1 MKNNYIFFKKIL
13 LLNYSLYVL
22 IHIIEISCEKECPK
36 NLPIYDNNTDSCSLK
51 YCTEEQFLSG
61 ECSIENSIV
70 KEQWINKISTIAKS
84 SSIVYPTIG
93 KGTDNDFIFETNLDR
108 NKKVFYSVEKDG
120 RGFLDESHF
129 RNNDL
134 NNNNIFNSYGN
145 SILVSIDKNKCF
157 FKFSFY
163 ESIEVYDLVK
173 KKYTIN
179 KLENLL
185 GHKIQSYYN
194 SLLRTNEENVFIYAY
209 ITTGNHLAMQKFKL
223 ISNDASNCIQIIKTL
238 IEEEKTIPKN
248 SRSCIITV
256 SQAIECLDM
265 DEEQVFYIRLYDKDL
280 NFKNKYK
287 LEKNNSPP
295 ERAFSTYH
303 QAAWIKADISIFI
316 FFNDISNNKARPIIY
331 FRKYQNNN
339 IQNLNTYLN
348 REILYKD
355 NSYIFSDT
363 EHSLTSINDH
373 YFALASLTTYSS
385 NHLIISLIS
394 IFNDDR
400 TIGLDYFDIP
410 LKDIYDID
418 YHSSITSFNYNNFLG
433 INFVHYK
440 NNSYVN
446 SMLFF
451 SYGNSTDPTPID
463 NLFET
468 YNETSN
474 NAFKIN
480 LSNYVTIEN
489 NIFCYVMTGI
499 KIISIPDPSTGI
511 QILNDN
517 MKQVKINEII
527 PLNKNITISP
537 SVDIDKVKKG
547 NYYISFA
554 PSLQEPDLEKFR
566 KCSYGL
572 YAFGQSIGLTWDP
585 NQFVGRISKFK
596 FNVGYCFENCATCEE
611 ESKDPNDQKCDSCN
625 EGFYFEKNTKNCYK
639 YQNEGNYYNETAK
652 IFTKCHKNCKSC
664 NNGPNGDIQNCLSC
678 KENYLL
684 YNNSNCLNC
693 KYHNLYVNY
702 GQTSCM
708 QVIQDG
714 YYVNNTRYNTID
726 KCHNNCLKCRQGPTD
741 DKNMNCLSCKEG
753 YYFIGNTNN
762 CEKYPYEGY
771 YLDEVK
777 YNLQKCYF
785 ACKTCSSGPIYN
797 SRNELQNMNC
807 DTCNE
812 ELGFYKIQSSNNCEN
827 KTILGSYYNSQKGNY
842 EECYE
847 DCLTCF
853 DKEKK
858 NNNNLIMN
866 CLSCNESEGFHLYT
880 KNGNNCL
887 NCKEQEKYINFEE
900 NKCIDEIPKGYYLKN
915 NYNNLIDSCY
925 SKCETCTEKGTSD
938 NNMKC
943 DSCSGKYILL
953 NNNCVE
959 DMTCPNY
966 FYFNVNGF
974 INDTLNIKQKYC
986 LNNKKE
992 CPNLLPFY
1000 YTQTSECVSL
1010 CPFEFLFSQGCGIAN
1025 FEYGLKALQ
1034 SLVEIEY
1041 AKGKIENFDKSITYS
1056 DGSNNYVTKVKIY
1069 PFIHNTEYNDI
1080 SSNNID
1086 NINDKEITFNNNE
1099 ETEIILD
1106 ECIELLKNESIISDE
1121 MNITMIKID
1130 VKNNIGIYNYDFKLF
1145 DNNKR
1150 LKEIDLSLCY
1160 NNTIKIIIK
1169 NIINEISE
1177 KNSYDSDFYDNICH
1191 VFTSEFGTDVILK
1204 DRISDYSI
1212 DKDKNINLFEYKECP
1227 SDCELLKIDFKSK
1240 FVYCSC
1246 YLNGD
1251 EDNFQLIMN
1260 NKVRLLRS
1268 LETQSNTKS
1277 NSKVLKCI
1285 IPNISKYFSKSYVLI
1300 IFTFLWV
1307 AYILTAVIYF
1317 FFNRNNYIIFVKS
1330 QSKLPKI
1337 TTLGGSI
1344 RAAAPPKGRTKM
1356 KVSKFMDSKS
1366 EAHSIKNSIN
1376 RNSSLN
1382 IYNSNQKIDNN
1393 MLTIAMGYELA
1404 DSLDIDLFDYESAI
1418 TKDKRSI
1425 LKIYF
1430 SIMQKRL
1437 IYIFAFKT
1445 DHNLKILKISLIIFN
1460 LINCY
1465 AVSLFFFNDDV
1476 IHKIYIDKGEYN
1488 SSFQIKYILLSS
1500 LICCI
1505 FLYIAKFIFIFK
1517 NSPIQILQFIK
1528 CVDFSL
1534 ILLILLFLFYWL
1546 YIGSFTC
1553 TYINTQKHLSIN
1565 FILTFIFCIIYE
1577 FILTLFSTILRKISL
1592 MNKTLPIVY
1601 NISILFVSLK
1611 DSKLL

>member
-1 MKNNYIFFKKIL
+1 MRNNNIFFKKIL

-22 IHIIEISCEKECPK
+22 IYILEINCEKKCTK
-36 NLPIYDNNTDSCSLK
+36 NLPIYDNNTDSCTLK
-51 YCTEEQFLSG
+51 YCSEDQFLSG
-61 ECSIENSIV
+61 ECVITNSIV
-70 KEQWINKISTIAKS
+70 KEQWINKINTIAKS
-84 SSIVYPTIG
+84 SEIIFPTIG
-93 KGTDNDFIFETNLDR
+93 KGTNNDFIFETNIDK
-108 NKKVFYSVEKDG
+108 NKKVFFSVENDG
-120 RGFLDESHF
+120 RGFLDESQF
-129 RNNDL
+129 KYYDL
-134 NNNNIFNSYGN
+134 NNNNNIFNSYGN
-145 SILVSIDKNKCF
+145 SILTTIDKNKCF

-185 GHKIQSYYN
+185 GYKIQSYYN
-194 SLLRTNEENVFIYAY
+194 SLLRTNEENVFIYTY

-223 ISNDASNCIQIIKTL
+223 ISNDASNCTQIIKTL

-265 DEEQVFYIRLYDKDL
+265 DEDQVFYIRLYDKDL
-280 NFKNKYK
+280 NFINKYL

-303 QAAWIKADISIFI
+303 QAAWIKSDISAFI
-316 FFNDISNNKARPIIY
+316 LFNDISNNKARPIIY
-331 FRKYQNNN
+331 FRRYQYNR
-339 IQNLNTYLN
+339 IENLNSALN
-348 REILYKD
+348 KETLFKD
-355 NSYIFSDT
+355 YNYIFSDT

-373 YFALASLTTYSS
+373 YFVLASLTTYSS
-385 NHLIISLIS
+385 RHLIISLFS
-394 IFNDDR
+394 IFNEDR
-400 TIGLDYFDIP
+400 TVLLYYFDIP
-410 LKDIYDID
+410 LKELYDIE
-418 YHSSITSFNYNNFLG
+418 YHSGITSFNYNNILG
-433 INFVHYK
+433 IQFTHYK

-446 SMLFF
+446 SIIFF

-463 NLFET
+463 NIFEE
-468 YNETSN
+468 YNETAN
-474 NAFKIN
+474 NAFKLN

-499 KIISIPDPSTGI
+499 KIISIPDTSTGI
-511 QILNDN
+511 RILNDN
-517 MKQVKINEII
+517 MNQVKVDEII
-527 PLNKNITISP
+527 PLNKNITISH
-537 SVDIDKVKKG
+537 SVDIDKIKKG
-547 NYYISFA
+547 NYFISFA
-554 PSLQEPDLEKFR
+554 PSFEEASDAKFR
-566 KCSYGL
+566 ECSYGL
-572 YAFGQSIGLTWDP
+572 YKLGASIDTDWRS
-585 NQFVGRISKFK
+585 NKFVGRISKFK
-596 FNVGYCFENCATCEE
+596 FNVGFCFENCGTCEE
-611 ESKDPNDQKCDSCN
+611 ESEDPNDQKCDSCN
-625 EGFYFEKNTKNCYK
+625 EGYYFEKNSKNCYK
-639 YQNEGNYYNETAK
+639 YQNEGNYFDETTK
-652 IFTKCHKNCKSC
+652 IFTQCYKNCKSC
-664 NNGPNGDIQNCLSC
+664 NKGPNGDIQNCLSC
-678 KENYLL
+678 KQNYLL

-693 KYHNLYVNY
+693 KYNNLYTNY
-702 GQTSCM
+702 GQTSCI

-726 KCHNNCLKCRQGPTD
+726 KCHENCLKCRQGPSD
-741 DKNMNCLSCKEG
+741 SNMNCLSCKEG
-753 YYFIGNTNN
+753 HYIVGNTNN
-762 CEKYPYEGY
+762 CEKIPYEGY
-771 YLDEVK
+771 YLDEEK

-797 SRNELQNMNC
+797 SRNEIQNMNC
-807 DTCNE
+807 DTCKE
-812 ELGFYKIQSSNNCEN
+812 ELGFYKIQNSNNCEN
-827 KTILGSYYNSQKGNY
+827 KTIIGNYYNSQKGDFDQ
-842 EECYE
+842 CYE

-853 DKEKK
+853 DKEKT

-866 CLSCNESEGFHLYT
+866 CLSCNESEGFHLFT

-887 NCKEQEKYINFEE
+887 NCKEQDKYINFEE

-915 NYNNLIDSCY
+915 NYNNLIDTCY

-943 DSCSGKYILL
+943 DSCSEKYILL

-966 FYFNVNGF
+966 FYFNVNEF
-974 INDTLNIKQKYC
+974 VNDTLNIKQKYC

-992 CPNLLPFY
+992 CPNLLPYF
-1000 YTQTSECVSL
+1000 YTQTSECVSF

-1025 FEYGLKALQ
+1025 FEYGLKDLQ

-1041 AKGKIENFDKSITYS
+1041 AKGNIENFNKSIAYS
-1056 DGSNNYVTKVKIY
+1056 DGSNSYVTKVKVY
-1069 PFIHNTEYNDI
+1069 PFIHNIID
-1080 SSNNID
+1080 NNTD
-1086 NINDKEITFNNNE
+1086 NINDEDIEFNNAE

-1121 MNITMIKID
+1121 TNITMIKLD
-1130 VKNNIGIYNYDFKLF
+1130 VKNNRGIYNYDFKLF
-1145 DNNKR
+1145 DNSNR

-1160 NNTIKIIIK
+1160 NNTIKIIVK
-1169 NIINEISE
+1169 NIINELSD
-1177 KNSYDSDFYDNICH
+1177 KNDYGSDFYNNICH
-1191 VFTSEFGTDVILK
+1191 VFTSEFGTDVILS
-1204 DRISDYSI
+1204 DRIADYSI
-1212 DKDKNINLFEYKECP
+1212 EKNLNLFDYKECP
-1227 SDCELLKIDFKSK
+1227 SDCELLKIDFNTK

-1251 EDNFQLIMN
+1251 EDNFNLIMN

-1277 NSKVLKCI
+1277 NIKVLKCI
-1285 IPNISKYFSKSYVLI
+1285 NNISKYFSKSYVLI
-1300 IFTFLWV
+1300 IFTFLWI
-1307 AYILTAVIYF
+1307 AYIITAFIYYF
-1317 FFNRNNYIIFVKS
+1317 VYRKKYIKIVKS

-1337 TTLGGSI
+1337 TTLGGSV
-1344 RAAAPPKGRTKM
+1344 RAAAPPKGRTKI
-1356 KVSKFMDSKS
+1356 KISKYMDSKS
-1366 EAHSIKNSIN
+1366 ESHSIKNSIN
-1376 RNSSLN
+1376 KTNSLN
-1382 IYNSNQKIDNN
+1382 IYNSQQKIDNH
-1393 MLTIAMGYELA
+1393 LATIAMGYELA

-1418 TKDKRSI
+1418 AKDQRSMCQ
-1425 LKIYF
+1425 IYF
-1430 SIMQKRL
+1430 SIIQKRL
-1437 IYIFAFKT
+1437 IYIYAFKN

-1465 AVSLFFFNDDV
+1465 AVNLFFFNDDI
-1476 IHKIYIDKGEYN
+1476 IHKIYIDKGNYN
-1488 SSFQIKYILLSS
+1488 SSFQMKYILLSS

-1505 FLYIAKFIFIFK
+1505 FLYIGKFIFIFK

-1546 YIGSFTC
+1546 YIGSFSC

-1577 FILTLFSTILRKISL
+1577 CILTLISTILRKISL
-1592 MNKTLPIVY
+1592 VKKTLPITY

-1611 DSKLL
+1611 DSKIL